1 MEMREEKDESVNGDG
16 VCLGGC
22 NLPNVS
28 NCFEL
33 RIPLYYLSFVY
44 LNHRSRRYTQK
55 SLPHIARIKNHY
67 YYFVYIINKDFIILK
82 KKKKKKKEERRRRK
96 KKKKKKKKKKEQEEQ
111 DNFFF

>member
-82 KKKKKKKEERRRRK
+82 KRRRK
-96 KKKKKKKKKKEQEEQ
+96 KKKKKEEEEEEERR
-111 DNFFF
+111 